1 MSHLGILAYGLDLFD
16 TQPGMQLGNNA
27 ALTRFSIEAGKMFR
41 ISGRLNTSELR
52 SYSRK
57 HCANC
62 DCERYRCKVFYREAV
77 RTHSPAVF
85 QYRCPS
91 GCEVVTIIWQLTGCH
106 HNQEEVTVLTL
117 EVAAPGRT
125 AGMFGYGSSAGFEQ
139 LLRLYPW
146 TLGDTGKSPE
156 KPSLPGSASSGF
168 REARPGTFIRPVLS
182 IKQSPGPHWSTKPG
196 ASTQVRHH
204 PGQPKGSSG
213 RATGFLVPDSSHSRT
228 GSIPCLQLNGQQPV
242 KRPVSGPRSLAP
254 RR

>member
-1 MSHLGILAYGLDLFD
+1 MGWSRSRSAPVELKRTSPLTVHELPVSTVRSLPALRIRPPSCAKGPFIGGMSHLGILAYGLDLFD

-91 GCEVVTIIWQLTGCH
+91 GCEVVTIIWHLTGCH

-146 TLGDTGKSPE
+146 TLGDTGKSSE

-168 REARPGTFIRPVLS
+168 REARQGTFIRPVLS
-182 IKQSPGPHWSTKPG
+182 Q
-196 ASTQVRHH
+196 
-204 PGQPKGSSG
+204 
-213 RATGFLVPDSSHSRT
+213 F
-228 GSIPCLQLNGQQPV
+228 
-242 KRPVSGPRSLAP
+242 